1 MDNIILKTLLTSPN
15 FYEKLNLSEVL
26 NEYHFKDSL
35 EIASVIFNGLETK
48 NFVTVAALY
57 KTLPKKLHTQLD
69 SIGKKKALT
78 REVDVLDN
86 VYVLVEKQLKNSFKS
101 VLNKAST
108 EIEESTDIIN
118 VLDSIEKKIQD
129 LKESVFPNSEDNE
142 IEIYRQ
148 KVKHR
153 RLYGISN
160 YNTGFSAFDDKAP
173 LMEGDLNVICG
184 RFGMGKTS
192 FGLALVNGVN
202 QSGGKGCF
210 ITAEMTTNRLLDRQV
225 SYRTGI
231 ATKRIT
237 KNELDAREQGLQDE
251 AINDIEA
258 LGVRY
263 IYETEVLKIIRKI
276 AYLALNKG
284 VKVFFV
290 DYIQILNFIGSGNLS
305 YDLGK
310 ISKQFKQLA
319 NSLDINITILAQLN
333 RPQKGAEVRRPTND
347 DIASSDEIARNA
359 DNVIHIHRPSYYL
372 DAELQAME
380 DSETLELAEIIVGK
394 SRDGETALFNMRFVK
409 GQFLEEHYANDNTE
423 FLPTK
428 ETVFDSVVY
437 DSKVE
442 PNRSEDIPF

>member
-1 MDNIILKTLLTSPN
+1 MDKLILKTLLQSPKL
-15 FYEKLNLSEVL
+15 YEALNLSEIL
-26 NEYHFKDSL
+26 NEFHFKDC
-35 EIASVIFNGLETK
+35 EVIASAIFNGLETK

-57 KTLPKKLHTQLD
+57 KSLPKKLHTQLD
-69 SIGKKKALT
+69 EIVKKTALKK
-78 REVDVLDN
+78 EKDILDN
-86 VYVLVEKQLKNSFKS
+86 VYVLIEKNIKNSFKS
-101 VLNKAST
+101 VLNEAST
-108 EIEESTDIIN
+108 DIEESTDIIN

-129 LKESVFPNSEDNE
+129 LKNSVFPNFEDNE
-142 IEIYRQ
+142 IEVYRQ

-173 LMEGDLNVICG
+173 LMEGDLNVVCG

-202 QSGGKGCF
+202 VSGGKGCF

-237 KNELDAREQGLQDE
+237 KNELDAREQDLQDT
-251 AINDIEA
+251 AINEIEE

-263 IYETEVLKIIRKI
+263 IYETEVVKILRKI
-276 AYLALNKG
+276 ANLALNKG
-284 VKVFFV
+284 IKVFFI
-290 DYIQILNFIGSGNLS
+290 DYIQILNFVGSGNLS

-380 DSETLELAEIIVGK
+380 STEAVELAEIIIGK

-409 GQFLEEHYANDNTE
+409 GQFLDEHYANDNTE
-423 FLPTK
+423 FTPTK
-428 ETVFDSVVY
+428 EPY
-437 DSKVE
+437 DPKVE
-442 PNRSEDIPF
+442 PNRNDDIPF